1 LLVASRSGALL
12 ATDGSGTAD
21 GSWQPWRY
29 VGSAGAIKPNV
40 ALAIRTDGTM
50 AAYVIRASDLADL
63 RLISDGSWSYTFPT
77 GAVGQPEA
85 GYTSGGK
92 PYLFIQSVAGDV
104 QVYEPT
110 GADLHGSMKWSPVGV
125 TSQSPVGVTPAPGLG
140 LVLATTAADGT
151 VHLYRTGV

>member
-1 LLVASRSGALL
+1 
-12 ATDGSGTAD
+12 
-21 GSWQPWRY
+21 
-29 VGSAGAIKPNV
+29 
-40 ALAIRTDGTM
+40 M

-63 RLISDGSWSYTFPT
+63 RLINDGSWSYTFPT

-85 GYTSGGK
+85 GYVSNGK

-110 GADLHGSMKWSPVGV
+110 GANLHGSMTWSPIGV
-125 TSQSPVGVTPAPGLG
+125 TSQSPVGVTPAAGLG

-151 VHLYRTGV
+151 VHLYRTGA